1 MRIIPAIDLID
12 GKCVR
17 LTQGDYASAKIY
29 NEDPV
34 EVAKEF
40 EAIGIRFLHLVD
52 LDAAKDNKLN
62 NRKILKK
69 IASATCLKIDF
80 GGGIKTEE
88 DIVSV
93 FDAGASQVN
102 IGTAAAINKELF
114 LEWLSKYSPE
124 KIILSADS
132 KDCKIHISGW
142 QNQTEIDTFDYL
154 KEYVPHGLQYCVCTD
169 ISRDGML
176 KGPSTDLYRQIL
188 KQTKVKLV
196 ASGGIST
203 LQDIDKIKLAGC
215 EGVII
220 GKAIYEGRITLKELG
235 KLC

>member
-1 MRIIPAIDLID
+1 MRIIPAIDLIN

-17 LTQGDYASAKIY
+17 LTQGDYSSSRTY

-34 EVAKEF
+34 QVAKEF
-40 EAIGIRFLHLVD
+40 EATGIRYLHLVD
-52 LDAAKDNKLN
+52 LDAARDNKFN

-69 IASATCLKIDF
+69 IASSTKLIIDF

-88 DIVSV
+88 DIDSV

-102 IGTAAAINKELF
+102 IGTTAATDKDLF
-114 LEWLSKYSPE
+114 LKWLSNYSSE

-132 KDCKIHISGW
+132 KDGKIRISGW
-142 QNQTEIDTFDYL
+142 QNRTGIDTLDYIDEYASKGL
-154 KEYVPHGLQYCVCTD
+154 KYCVCTD

-176 KGPSTDLYRQIL
+176 QGPSTGLYKQIL
-188 KQTKVKLV
+188 KLTNVSLI
-196 ASGGIST
+196 ASGGVSSIA
-203 LQDIDKIKLAGC
+203 DIEEIRMAGC
-215 EGVII
+215 AGVII